1 MGVEYLVHVEHL
13 KDVGNF
19 LIERGYSVIW
29 KAFESELKNGYR
41 TFTAFEEIE
50 QRSIDEMRKRGIY
63 ITKKPQ
69 RLNSNEH

>member
-1 MGVEYLVHVEHL
+1 MGVEYLVSIKHQNE
-13 KDVGNF
+13 VGCF
-19 LIERGYSVIW
+19 LTERGYSVIW
-29 KAFESELKNGYR
+29 KPFETELKNGYR